1 MIVAREKHCNELA
14 RVWAGT
20 GRQEVLGGRMQAPG
34 SSDHAASWQKEATSK
49 RSTRVQQKRSSL
61 GNNEHLA
68 GTGRL
73 EVLEGARKARRYART
88 PAVSLRSTC
97 WIVAKVEK

>member
-1 MIVAREKHCNELA
+1 MILAGEKHCNELA

-49 RSTRVQQKRSSL
+49 RSTRVQRNDSGS
-61 GNNEHLA
+61 GITSTWLA
-68 GTGRL
+68 RVVEKGTGL
-73 EVLEGARKARRYART
+73 GWHGSSGGAKEVTKG
-88 PAVSLRSTC
+88 S
-97 WIVAKVEK
+97 EK